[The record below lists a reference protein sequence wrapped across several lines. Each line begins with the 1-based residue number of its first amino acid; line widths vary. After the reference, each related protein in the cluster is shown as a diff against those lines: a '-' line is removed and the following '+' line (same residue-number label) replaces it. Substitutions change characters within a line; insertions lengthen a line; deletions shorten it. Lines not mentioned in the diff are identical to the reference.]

1 MILSII
7 ILLREN
13 GIVLPLTIVI
23 GHGYGLVK
31 NYRIIL
37 GKLNSIVKV
46 LGKV

>member
-1 MILSII
+1 M
-7 ILLREN
+7 
-13 GIVLPLTIVI
+13 I

-46 LGKV
+46 LGKIVDVKLSTILMDIIS